1 MAEKIDTE
9 HGRDMYAKRMGI
21 VEPVFAHIVYHK
33 KLNRFTL
40 RGRAKVKIQ
49 WLLFMLVHNIQKINR
64 YGKGE
69 IKKIVNWQPG

>member
-1 MAEKIDTE
+1 
-9 HGRDMYAKRMGI
+9 MYAKRMGI
-21 VEPVFAHIVYHK
+21 VEPVFAHIAYHK

-49 WLLFMLVHNIQKINR
+49 WMLFMLVHNIQKINR

-69 IKKIVNWQPG
+69 IQQIVNWQTG